1 MNMTGS
7 DSSVVFSQPVTG
19 FASIA
24 FGYPN
29 AFWGEPQ
36 TPGIQPGCFAP
47 VQSAYIPVLL
57 WS

>member
-1 MNMTGS
+1 MTGS

-29 AFWGEPQ
+29 AFWGGPQ
-36 TPGIQPGCFAP
+36 TPGIQPP
-47 VQSAYIPVLL
+47 IEYRKR
-57 WS
+57 